1 MALNLRKLCISP
13 TGRARSVI
21 AAALILFTGCSAFFK
36 VTPNGETPPVSAP
49 AKPAAKA
56 PDKQTEK
63 TAEKAPA
70 KKLETK
76 PEKAKAESEKVAT
89 AKAAP
94 TKGKVALPPPTRAP
108 EPIAPP
114 MEIAPPEPEPVAS
127 DSAGVQRL
135 MRLAGLW
142 QLVALHHPYIASRGV
157 AWDSALVRILPT
169 IRAARDQ
176 AQYVAAIGRLI
187 SVLDDPLTRLE
198 YETIV
203 PGISLP
209 TLRAVQ
215 TADGVLIL
223 PLPVNANLDSADSLV
238 FVEALAREPQ
248 RIVLD
253 LRAAPVLPGASL
265 YQGRQARMDTF
276 IEAIGLARKLTTAPL
291 VMSTERVRRIGG
303 VSTTNSSGRVGD
315 GDGGW
320 IQRDASVVP
329 AAATRAPR
337 LAIMVNRASMLP
349 RALMALVVTGRAT
362 LVAEG
367 SSPAT
372 AIDDGSLVTTE
383 RQYVGDLVVAR
394 VRVGELVNADG
405 TVGLIADTT
414 VTPPVAA
421 SDSAPALRAALQI
434 VRTGR
439 APRAKRAPL
448 STAPLARLPVA
459 MDNQNYPTMAGR
471 LLAGFR
477 LWSAMRWR
485 HANRDLYDEELDA
498 VFLRVIPKL
507 ESARNEQQYAAAIGD
522 LATALDDAEATLR
535 GPSVQTWLGTSTAP
549 FRVRYVEGRALIT
562 DIVRDSATTAL
573 GLIVGTEI
581 VAADGFPLAAW
592 MSEHRRIGATSNEW
606 TRNRNQM
613 RVIPRGPD
621 GPALFKV
628 RDAAGKERSINI
640 PRRDSYN
647 ALLPRVQRPDAT
659 PLRRLDGNVGYV
671 DLERVDQA
679 LLDSALA
686 AFRDTRALII
696 DLRTDTVVSSAVGAL
711 KQVLATQ
718 PRYVEAR
725 EITRYA
731 STSCDMPTLR
741 LAAQNC
747 PDERT
752 QRLIWGQND
761 TTGHYR
767 GRIVLLIDDRTQ
779 GAAERL
785 ALALEAATSV
795 TYVGSPTAG
804 APSPATQLELPGS
817 LTVGI
822 PLVEVR
828 RGDGSQ
834 VQRVGITPSVDV
846 RPTVKGIRNRQ
857 DEVIERAQQ
866 WIVQQLDPPVRRKR

>member
-1 MALNLRKLCISP
+1 
-13 TGRARSVI
+13 
-21 AAALILFTGCSAFFK
+21 
-36 VTPNGETPPVSAP
+36 
-49 AKPAAKA
+49 
-56 PDKQTEK
+56 
-63 TAEKAPA
+63 
-70 KKLETK
+70 
-76 PEKAKAESEKVAT
+76 
-89 AKAAP
+89 
-94 TKGKVALPPPTRAP
+94 
-108 EPIAPP
+108 
-114 MEIAPPEPEPVAS
+114 
-127 DSAGVQRL
+127 
-135 MRLAGLW
+135 MRM
-142 QLVALHHPYIASRGV
+142 
-157 AWDSALVRILPT
+157 LPT

-187 SVLDDPLTRLE
+187 SVLDDPLTRIE
-198 YETIV
+198 SETIV
-203 PGISLP
+203 SGISLP
-209 TLRAVQ
+209 TLRAEQ

-223 PLPVNANLDSADSLV
+223 PLPVNANLDRADSLV
-238 FVEALAREPQ
+238 VEQALAREPQ

-253 LRAAPVLPGASL
+253 LRAAAVLPGASR
-265 YQGRQARMDTF
+265 YQGRETRMDAF
-276 IEAIGLARKLTTAPL
+276 IEAVGLARKLTTLPL

-303 VSTTNSSGRVGD
+303 GSTTNSSRRVGD
-315 GDGGW
+315 GDDGW
-320 IQRDASVVP
+320 IQRDAPVLQ
-329 AAATRAPR
+329 AAATQAPR
-337 LAIMVNRASMLP
+337 VVVMVNRASMLP
-349 RALMALVVTGRAT
+349 RALMALVAAGRAT

-367 SSPAT
+367 LSTATSPAT

-383 RQYVGDLVVAR
+383 RYYVGDLVVVR
-394 VRVGELVNADG
+394 VRVGELVHADG

-448 STAPLARLPVA
+448 STAPLATLPVA

-498 VFLRVIPKL
+498 VFVRVIPKL

-522 LATALDDAEATLR
+522 LATALDDAEATLG

-549 FRVRYVEGRALIT
+549 LRVRYVEGRALIT
-562 DIVRDSATTAL
+562 DIVRDSATAAL
-573 GLIVGTEI
+573 GLTVGTEI

-592 MSEHRRIGATSNEW
+592 MSEHRRIGAASNEW

-613 RVIPRGPD
+613 RVMPRGPE

-640 PRRDSYN
+640 PRRGSYN
-647 ALLPRVQRPDAT
+647 ALLPRVQRPEAT
-659 PLRRLDGNVGYV
+659 PVRRLDGNVGYI
-671 DLERVDQA
+671 DLERVNQTS
-679 LLDSALA
+679 LDSALA
-686 AFRDTRALII
+686 AFRDTRALIL

-711 KQVLATQ
+711 ERALATQ

-725 EITRYA
+725 EVTRYA
-731 STSCDMPTLR
+731 STSCDMPTVR

-752 QRLIWGQND
+752 QRLIWGHND

-767 GRIVLLIDDRTQ
+767 GRILLLIDERTQ
-779 GAAERL
+779 GAVERL

-795 TYVGSPTAG
+795 TYIGSPTAG

-822 PLVEVR
+822 SLVEVR

-834 VQRVGITPSVDV
+834 VQRVGITPNVDV

-857 DEVIERAQQ
+857 DEVLERAQQ
-866 WIVQQLDPPVRRKR
+866 WIVQQLDPPARRKR